1 MRIAFRTL
9 AVALGVLVM
18 LPYCLAPLY
27 RFGHPVSTPML
38 WRWLIGARVDRVWIP
53 IEDISPALP
62 LGVVVAEDARFC
74 EHGGVDWEGMEE
86 AIGEEDARVRGGS
99 GITQQLAKNLFLWQ
113 ARSYVRKAL
122 ELPLALWVDLVLGK
136 RRVLELY
143 LNLAKWGPNGEFG
156 AEAGARRAFHRSAR
170 ALSLRE
176 ATLLAAA
183 LPNPGRRDA
192 ARPRPILLR
201 LSALYE
207 ARARAS
213 PQLDACIY
221 R

>member
-1 MRIAFRTL
+1 
-9 AVALGVLVM
+9 
-18 LPYCLAPLY
+18 
-27 RFGHPVSTPML
+27 
-38 WRWLIGARVDRVWIP
+38 
-53 IEDISPALP
+53 
-62 LGVVVAEDARFC
+62 
-74 EHGGVDWEGMEE
+74 
-86 AIGEEDARVRGGS
+86 
-99 GITQQLAKNLFLWQ
+99 
-113 ARSYVRKAL
+113 
-122 ELPLALWVDLVLGK
+122 
-136 RRVLELY
+136 VLELY

-176 ATLLAAA
+176 AALLAAA
-183 LPNPGRRDA
+183 LPSPTRRDA

-221 R
+221 E